1 MQANGSVR
9 LSARL
14 LDVRTGATL
23 WAEQWNLPWTD
34 IFAVQDTMAAE
45 VTRALALSLVPEE
58 QTSLRKHPTN
68 VAAYEGYLRAR
79 YLLLRRTVDDSRRAA
94 ELLEE
99 AVRLDPGSARA
110 HASLA
115 FAYISVPLMQ
125 GPSVPFV
132 ELGRRAARRALDLD
146 PTVAEAHSVLARI
159 LMHFDWDEEGSDRVS
174 RRALELDPTDP
185 FSLHCYSLMLADQG
199 RFDEALVLADRA
211 LALDPTSVLANRDK
225 ATILY
230 LARRFEDCVGQCR
243 RTLDLDPYD
252 AQTYGSLG
260 LAYEALDRPQDAVEA
275 YITPL
280 TFQETNRDRVAA
292 LRAAA
297 AKGGIEEYWKLRLS
311 HFLQQ
316 SHVPIAAVASAYVRI
331 GDYDS
336 AMLWLEKLYSERG
349 AWIRGLRLQP
359 RWDPLRGDPRF
370 QDLLRRANLTSVPTL
385 LPADPV
391 SR

>member
-1 MQANGSVR
+1 
-9 LSARL
+9 
-14 LDVRTGATL
+14 L
-23 WAEQWNLPWTD
+23 WADQWDLPWTD
-34 IFAVQDTMAAE
+34 IFAVQDTMAAA

-79 YLLLRRTVDDSRRAA
+79 YLLLRRTIDDSRRAA

-99 AVRLDPGSARA
+99 SVRLDPDSARA

-115 FAYISVPLMQ
+115 FAYISIPLLQ
-125 GPSVPFV
+125 GPTVPFV

-159 LMHFDWDEEGSDRVS
+159 LMHFDWDAEGSDRVS

-211 LALDPTSVLANRDK
+211 LAVDPTSVLANRDK
-225 ATILY
+225 AVILY
-230 LARRFEDCVGQCR
+230 LARRFEESAAQSR
-243 RTLDLDPYD
+243 RTLELDRYD
-252 AQTYGSLG
+252 AGAYGSLG

-280 TFQETNRDRVAA
+280 TFQETNRDLVAA

-297 AKGGIEEYWKLRLS
+297 AKGGIAEYWKLRLGQL
-311 HFLQQ
+311 LQQ
-316 SHVPIAAVASAYVRI
+316 SYVPTAAVAAAYVRI
-331 GDYDS
+331 GDHDS
-336 AMLWLEKLYSERG
+336 AMAWLEKLYSERG
-349 AWIRGLRLQP
+349 AWIRGLKVQP
-359 RWDPLRGDPRF
+359 RWDPLRRDPRF
-370 QDLLRRANLTSVPTL
+370 QDLLRRANLASVPTL
-385 LPADPV
+385 LPPEPAT
-391 SR
+391 R